1 MFHNGTAAASLERYF
16 IDRFITLIRESAN
29 SPECITCSVEGAR
42 KRRYEQGMR
51 KRRRKKPARIK
62 IYYPL
67 GTPTSFID
75 IFNREKYT
83 RMFEWVGFEARPS
96 LSVSFKNRI
105 WRTVVEGV
113 QKKIFSSPVGH
124 KASGWP
130 PTRPPKKGNA
140 SVFVALTHIRG
151 KNYPQ
156 SNAPRAVQ
164 GGERIADM
172 KKGGRAVIG
181 KKVEKFLSF
190 ALNDSIVRVYDN
202 ESSFQIGR
210 FICTFFSTTLAFSI
224 RYYFFSAHT
233 YSCYQFCG
241 TVRFVIFSSLQ
252 FHRTYTYARFVLKS
266 SYRI

>member
-1 MFHNGTAAASLERYF
+1 M
-16 IDRFITLIRESAN
+16 
-29 SPECITCSVEGAR
+29 
-42 KRRYEQGMR
+42 
-51 KRRRKKPARIK
+51 
-62 IYYPL
+62 
-67 GTPTSFID
+67 
-75 IFNREKYT
+75 
-83 RMFEWVGFEARPS
+83 
-96 LSVSFKNRI
+96 
-105 WRTVVEGV
+105 EGV

-156 SNAPRAVQ
+156 SNARRAVQ

-202 ESSFQIGR
+202 ESSFQICG
-210 FICTFFSTTLAFSI
+210 FGFFFFRVSI
-224 RYYFFSAHT
+224 SH
-233 YSCYQFCG
+233 
-241 TVRFVIFSSLQ
+241 FVIRFTFRCDIFSP
-252 FHRTYTYARFVLKS
+252 YYAGFFYFYLFTLIDVCGCFYVADAIVVNFNR
-266 SYRI
+266 